1 MHGKIIGHSGKWLGF
16 VPALAVVAGLACN
29 PFDLQEASQPEL
41 AEKHVLGEEL
51 HWVEV
56 SLEL

>member
-16 VPALAVVAGLACN
+16 VPALVVVAGLACN
-29 PFDLQEASQPEL
+29 PLDLPVASPPEL
-41 AEKHVLGEEL
+41 AVLGEEL

-56 SLEL
+56 SLEW

>member
-1 MHGKIIGHSGKWLGF
+1 M
-16 VPALAVVAGLACN
+16 PDLAVVVGLACN

-41 AEKHVLGEEL
+41 AGRNVLGEEL